1 MKITYLILGGALLA
15 VQAIPNHVG
24 AEEFPNRPLR
34 FVIPFPP
41 GGGAD
46 NLARVV
52 GQKVGDLL
60 DQQVVIDNRGGAGGN
75 IAAELAA
82 QADPNGYT
90 LLQGNVAHTISRTLY
105 RKLNYDFVKD
115 FSPVTQLASI
125 PFILLV
131 TPSLPVNSVPDLI
144 SLEKS
149 KAGGLTYASSG
160 AGGPS
165 HMAMELFKTA
175 TSTNITHVPY
185 KGAGPAAIDVVAGRV
200 NMMFF
205 TLSAARTHLSSGKLK
220 AVAIASAER
229 VPQASTIPT
238 FKESGISGFE
248 VSTWFGVLVPAG
260 TSKPVIN
267 RLHKSFVGALSAPD
281 VRSLLARGGF
291 QVIGSSP
298 EEFGAYIKVEI
309 AKWAKVIKTAGIS
322 IN

>member
-1 MKITYLILGGALLA
+1 MKISYLIFGGALLA
-15 VQAIPNHVG
+15 VHAIPNYVG
-24 AEEFPNRPLR
+24 AQEFPNRPLR

-52 GQKVGDLL
+52 GQKAGDLL
-60 DQQVVIDNRGGAGGN
+60 GQQVVIDNRGGAGGN
-75 IAAELAA
+75 IAAEVAA
-82 QADPNGYT
+82 RADPNGYT
-90 LLQGNVAHTISRTLY
+90 LLQGNLAHTISRTLY

-131 TPSLPVNSVPDLI
+131 TPSLPVNSVPELI
-144 SLEKS
+144 SLAKS
-149 KAGGLTYASSG
+149 KAGALTYASSG

-175 TSTNITHVPY
+175 TSSDITHVPY
-185 KGAGPAAIDVVAGRV
+185 KGAGPAAIDVVTGRV

-205 TLSAARTHLSSGKLK
+205 TLSAAQIHLSSGKLK
-220 AVAIASAER
+220 AVAITSAER

-238 FKESGISGFE
+238 FKEMGVSDFE

-260 TSKPVIN
+260 TSKSVID
-267 RLHKSFVGALSAPD
+267 RLHKSFVGALSASD
-281 VRSLLARGGF
+281 VRSKLAQGGF
-291 QVIGSSP
+291 ELVGSSP
-298 EEFGAYIKVEI
+298 EAFGAYIKAET
-309 AKWAKVIKTAGIS
+309 ARWANVIKTAGIPV
-322 IN
+322 N

>member
-1 MKITYLILGGALLA
+1 MKATIFIFAGAMLSVPVL
-15 VQAIPNHVG
+15 PNSVS
-24 AEEFPNRPLR
+24 AQEFPNRPLR
-34 FVIPFPP
+34 FVVPFPP

-52 GQKVGDLL
+52 GQKVGDQLG
-60 DQQVVIDNRGGAGGN
+60 QQVVIDNRGGAGGN
-75 IAAELAA
+75 IAAEVAA

-131 TPSLPVNSVPDLI
+131 TPSLPVSSVADLI
-144 SLEKS
+144 ALAKS
-149 KAGGLTYASSG
+149 KAGALNYASSG
-160 AGGPS
+160 TGGPS

-175 TSTNITHVPY
+175 TGTDLTHVPY

-205 TLSAARTHLSSGKLK
+205 TLSAARSHLSSGKLK
-220 AVAIASAER
+220 PIAITSVER
-229 VPQASTIPT
+229 VPQAATIPT
-238 FKESGISGFE
+238 FKEAGVSDLE

-260 TSKPVIN
+260 TPKPVID
-267 RLHKSFVGALSAPD
+267 RLHKSFVAALSAPE
-281 VRSLLARGGF
+281 VKTQLSRGGF
-291 QVIGSSP
+291 QLVGSSP
-298 EEFGAYIKVEI
+298 EAFGAYIKAEI
-309 AKWAKVIKTAGIS
+309 ARWAKVIKTAGIP